1 MSTTFT
7 VNQQRAVDETGHN
20 ILVAASA
27 GSGKTTVLIE
37 RLIQKIL
44 NGASVANFLI
54 VTFTNAAAQEMR
66 ERLEVA
72 IEKRL
77 PSVDATTKRFL
88 QEQLLLLPAANIS
101 TIDAYAL
108 RLIENYYHVIGLD
121 PQFRLLS
128 DTAERDMLR
137 QDVLAQVLADFYEE
151 DHDQHEAFLA
161 LVNNFGQPGQDD
173 ALQDIILKLTDFA
186 EARPDGTTWL
196 AQLAD
201 NQLDLTT
208 DITQSE
214 LYQQQILP
222 ALMAVLTPLLTA
234 VQDAQVSVSG
244 APELKKTTLALAT
257 LQDYLRQVQALAT
270 HANWDDLRQAL
281 LQPPKVSLETKAN
294 KAVADEPE
302 LLEILA
308 QAVAVK
314 NQVIGAKS
322 QLKPLTE
329 TFFRFTQA
337 QWQTITAASQELVAT
352 LVLVT
357 QTFRTAFTA
366 AKRTAQLVDFPDL
379 GALALEILAD
389 TATRET
395 IQSQFDEVLVDEY
408 QDINQ
413 LQETLLT
420 QVANGHNMYMVG
432 DVKQSI
438 YGFRQAEPSL
448 FTHKY
453 KQFAQ
458 ADNDDQRIELAD
470 NFRSHHNVTV
480 MTNLIF
486 TQLMD
491 EKLGD
496 IAYLGEAKLVPK
508 ADYPASVPP
517 VFSVDIITKQA
528 QAVEST
534 EADETVD
541 SFEKRQAQYARLA
554 EKILALRETTI
565 YDRKATPAGMRP
577 VQYGDIAILTRSKS
591 GYSNLVA
598 SLRAA
603 GIPVQVESVGN
614 YFQTMEVYLMLDV
627 LRVID
632 NPHQDIP
639 LAAVLRSP
647 MFGLTENDLAAI
659 RLADQ
664 QHDFWT
670 ALTTYA
676 TTHPDA
682 QKIVDQFGKWHQLAI
697 QNDLVTLIWTIFEDT
712 AWLDYVTGMPGG
724 GQRQANLHAL
734 YAYART
740 YQNNTNAG
748 LFRFVRYIEQL
759 QANDGQLGEAP
770 QEADEQAVRVM
781 TIHASKGLEFP
792 IVFIPE
798 FEKAFNT
805 KDLKGKVLLQKNAGI
820 GISYLQPDALVNMPT
835 LQQLVV
841 QQALKRQS
849 WSEEMR
855 LLYVALTR
863 AEQQLHI
870 IGTASVSET
879 GQSAAL
885 QALWQRAK
893 NTTGQFL
900 GEDLRLTAKSYLDWL
915 ILALARTQE
924 PTLEAWLSEAG
935 DKPRLLGPE
944 TPQTGQLT
952 VNLVP
957 EATLHLPT
965 DQTTPT
971 VSVTPTNHDYDA
983 KDFQAA
989 QAMLGYQYPNLAATQ
1004 TAAYQSVSE
1013 LKRLFED
1020 PDRPQ
1025 MVSLTMTEEGQVAP
1039 AHDLVTSTL
1048 TLPTFMTDGSQQ
1060 PSSAAIGTATH
1071 LMLQLLDFSVPQTQ
1085 ASLAALRDQL
1095 VASGRM
1101 TQLVADL
1108 INLDQILQFLA
1119 TPFAQRLI
1127 QHAATLTREATFAMI
1142 MPANQIYQGLADT
1155 APVLVHGIIDGYF
1168 IDHTTQSITLFDYK
1182 TDYVRPDRMTE
1193 DLAKLSQRYRGQL
1206 RLYQQALQQEYPTY
1220 TFHEPQ
1226 LVALSV
1232 GRVVSLGGTINT

>member
-7 VNQQRAVDETGHN
+7 TNQQRAVDETGHN

-77 PSVDATTKRFL
+77 STADSTTKRFL

-108 RLIENYYHVIGLD
+108 RVIENYYHVIGLD

-137 QDVLAQVLADFYEE
+137 QDVLANVLAEFYEE
-151 DHDQHEAFLA
+151 NQPHHAAFLD
-161 LVNNFGQPGQDD
+161 LVTNFGHPGNDD
-173 ALQDIILKLTDFA
+173 TLQQIVLKLADFA

-196 AQLAD
+196 AQLAESD
-201 NQLDLTT
+201 LDFAT
-208 DITQSE
+208 DITASDV
-214 LYQQQILP
+214 YRSHILP
-222 ALMAVLTPLLTA
+222 VVNAVVTPLLNA
-234 VQDAQVSVSG
+234 VQDIQVTLGGV
-244 APELKKTTLALAT
+244 PELKKTTIAFAD
-257 LQDYLRQVQALAT
+257 LQDYLKKCQSMAT
-270 HANWDDLRQAL
+270 TANWDTLRQVL
-281 LQPPKVSLETKAN
+281 GEQPKVSLETKAS
-294 KAVADEPE
+294 KGIKDEPE
-302 LLEILA
+302 LLAILA
-308 QAVAVK
+308 QATAVK
-314 NQVIGAKS
+314 SKVVGAKS
-322 QLKPLTE
+322 ELKQLTD
-329 TFFRFTQA
+329 TFFRFDQS
-337 QWQTITAASQELVAT
+337 QWQTISDASQHLVAT

-366 AKRTAQLVDFPDL
+366 AKRADKLVDFPDL
-379 GALALEILAD
+379 GALALEILSD
-389 TATRET
+389 TQTRQT
-395 IQSQFDEVLVDEY
+395 ISSQFDEILVDEY

-420 QVANGHNMYMVG
+420 QVSNGHNMYMVG

-448 FTHKY
+448 FTQKY
-453 KQFAQ
+453 KRFANT
-458 ADNDDQRIELAD
+458 DNDNQRIELAD
-470 NFRSHHNVTV
+470 NFRSQNNVTQ

-496 IAYLGEAKLVPK
+496 IAYVGEAKLVPK
-508 ADYPASVPP
+508 AAYPATVPP
-517 VFSVDIITKQA
+517 VFTVDILTQQIGTTDTA
-528 QAVEST
+528 EANDDVTGDVE
-534 EADETVD
+534 
-541 SFEKRQAQYARLA
+541 SFEKRQAQYARIA

-565 YDRKATPAGMRP
+565 FDRKAEPAGMRP

-591 GYSNLVA
+591 GYIDLVA
-598 SLRAA
+598 SLRSA
-603 GIPVQVESVGN
+603 GIPVQVDAVGN
-614 YFQTMEVYLMLDV
+614 YFQTMEIYLMLDV

-639 LAAVLRSP
+639 LVATLRSP
-647 MFGLTENDLAAI
+647 MFGLTENDLAEI

-664 QHDFWT
+664 QHDYWT
-670 ALTTYA
+670 ALTTFA
-676 TTHPDA
+676 ETHAGA
-682 QKIVDQFGKWHQLAI
+682 QKIVAQFEKWHRLAI
-697 QNDLVTLIWTIFEDT
+697 QNDLVTLIWTIFDDT
-712 AWLDYVTGMPGG
+712 AWLDYVGGMPGG
-724 GQRQANLHAL
+724 AQRQANLHAL

-740 YQNNTNAG
+740 YQDNTHAG

-759 QANDGQLGEAP
+759 QQNDGQLGEAP
-770 QEADEQAVRVM
+770 QEADAQAVRIM

-798 FEKAFNT
+798 FDKAFNT
-805 KDLKGKVLLQKNAGI
+805 KDLTGKVLIQKNAGI
-820 GISYLQPDALVNMPT
+820 GIEYLQPDALVSMPS
-835 LQQLVV
+835 LQKLIV

-863 AEQQLHI
+863 AEQQLHL
-870 IGTASVSET
+870 IGTVTVDTA
-879 GQSAAL
+879 GQSARL
-885 QALWQRAK
+885 QELWQRAK
-893 NTTGQFL
+893 NSTGQFL
-900 GEDLRLTAKSYLDWL
+900 GEDLRLTAKSYLEWL
-915 ILALARTQE
+915 IISLARAQND
-924 PTLEAWLSEAG
+924 TLEEWLG
-935 DKPRLLGPE
+935 DGDTPRLLGPE
-944 TPQTGQLT
+944 TDRDGQFDVRLISEST
-952 VNLVP
+952 V
-957 EATLHLPT
+957 HLPT
-965 DQTTPT
+965 EVVPAST
-971 VSVTPTNHDYDA
+971 VGNATGQNYTSQ
-983 KDFQAA
+983 DFQVA
-989 QAMLGYQYPNLAATQ
+989 QAMLDYRYPNLAATQ

-1020 PDRPQ
+1020 PDQAQ
-1025 MVSLTMTEEGQVAP
+1025 MVTLTIGEDGRVAP
-1039 AHDLVTSTL
+1039 ANELMPITL
-1048 TLPTFMTDGSQQ
+1048 SLPSFMVDGSQK

-1071 LMLQLLDFSVPQTQ
+1071 LLLQLLDLTKLQTHQTLSV
-1085 ASLAALRDQL
+1085 LRDEL
-1095 VASGRM
+1095 VANGRI
-1101 TQLVADL
+1101 TKPVADL
-1108 INLDQILQFLA
+1108 INLDQILSFLD

-1127 QHAATLTREATFAMI
+1127 QHAETLTREATFAMI
-1142 MPANQIYQGLADT
+1142 MPANRIYQDLADS

-1168 IDHTTQSITLFDYK
+1168 VDQTTRAITIFDYK
-1182 TDYVRPDRMTE
+1182 TDYIRPDRQDE
-1193 DLAKLSQRYRGQL
+1193 DLAKLAQRYRGQL
-1206 RLYQQALQQEYPTY
+1206 RLYQEALKQEYPTY

-1226 LVALSV
+1226 LIALSV
-1232 GRVVSLGGTINT
+1232 GRVVRLGVQ